1 MDGRTDK
8 RDGRME
14 GRRKKMFPIC
24 LRRGKDDEEGRLTCS
39 VEVAREETNGLL
51 VIVLENEPR
60 ITMGEYGGEP

>member
-1 MDGRTDK
+1 
-8 RDGRME
+8 ME

-24 LRRGKDDEEGRLTCS
+24 LRRGKDD